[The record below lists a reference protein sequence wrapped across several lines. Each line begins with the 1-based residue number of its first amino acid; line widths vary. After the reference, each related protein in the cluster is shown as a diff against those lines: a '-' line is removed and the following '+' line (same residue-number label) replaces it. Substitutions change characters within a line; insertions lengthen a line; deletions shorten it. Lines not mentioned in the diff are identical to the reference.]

1 MTDILTRTPT
11 AHERAAAKYRPV
23 FERIAAGALE
33 RELAREL
40 PFEQINWLR
49 QAGFGAARIP
59 AEFGGDG
66 LDWADFTG
74 LLIELAA
81 ADSNIPQALRGH
93 FALVEDQLYHH
104 GRGADRSGWLRRFAA
119 GELAGNAWTEPGAG
133 GTATVLAETGRTLVL
148 NGRKFYTTGTIFADW
163 IDVTALRPDGTQV
176 SVIVST
182 RTPGIETLD
191 DWDGFGQRLTGSGT
205 TVFTDAAVDPAN
217 VFAFGDR
224 FPYQTA
230 LYQHVLLVV
239 LAGIAQAATQEA
251 GAQVRERT
259 RVFGNGNASLVRHDT
274 QILQVVG
281 EISAKAYVARAAAL
295 SVGRSLDRAFAAR
308 EEGAAAE
315 KAANIAAELDAARAQ
330 TVLSTLVP
338 DAAGAI
344 FNTLGA
350 SSTST
355 AKAMDRHWRNA
366 RTVATHNPFIYK
378 ARIVGNWE
386 VNAVEPPYIWGVG
399 EAGRDS
405 SAGAEEQPLPA
416 GTRGQPGTAG

>member
-1 MTDILTRTPT
+1 MTDILTRTPS
-11 AHERAAAKYRPV
+11 AYDRAAAKYRPV
-23 FERIAAGALE
+23 FERIAAGALD
-33 RELAREL
+33 RELARQL
-40 PFEQINWLR
+40 PFEQIDWLR

-74 LLIELAA
+74 LLIDLAA

-133 GTATVLAETGRTLVL
+133 GIATVLAEADQALVL

-163 IDVTALRPDGTQV
+163 IDVTALRPDGSPV
-176 SVIVST
+176 SVIVSS
-182 RTPGIETLD
+182 RTPGIEISD

-205 TVFTDAAVDPAN
+205 TVFTDAAVDAAD
-217 VFAFGDR
+217 VFAFSDR

-230 LYQHVLLVV
+230 LYQHILLVV
-239 LAGIAQAATQEA
+239 LAGIAQASVAEA
-251 GAQVRERT
+251 GTQVRERT
-259 RVFGNGNASLVRHDT
+259 RVFGNGNAPLVRHDT

-281 EISAKAYVARAAAL
+281 EISAKAYAARATAL
-295 SVGRSLDRAFAAR
+295 SVARSLDRAFAAR
-308 EEGAAAE
+308 EQDPAAE
-315 KAANIAAELDAARAQ
+315 KAANIDAELESARAQ
-330 TVLSTLVP
+330 IVLSTLVP

-350 SSTST
+350 SSTSA
-355 AKAMDRHWRNA
+355 AKALDRHWRNA
-366 RTVATHNPFIYK
+366 RTAATHNPFIYK
-378 ARIVGNWE
+378 ARIVGDWE
-386 VNAVEPPYIWGVG
+386 VNAAEPPYIWGVG
-399 EAGRDS
+399 EADPDRT
-405 SAGAEEQPLPA
+405 AGAAELPLPA
-416 GTRGQPGTAG
+416 GAAGQPGTAG